1 MNGNS
6 RMKKKWPLTDTQK
19 KLYFAAVRTHEAEL
33 QPMRAY
39 QEEQLRLLLE
49 SFAIELGIKK
59 GSNISFEGRDVK
71 SLHFSLAEEPKAVG
85 LSQFRGKKKRKGRKS
100 A

>member
-1 MNGNS
+1 MNSNK
-6 RMKKKWPLTDTQK
+6 RKWPLTDTQK
-19 KLYFAAVRTHEAEL
+19 KLYMAAVRTHEAEL

-49 SFAIELGIKK
+49 SFAMEQGIKK
-59 GSNISFEGRDVK
+59 GSNVRFEGRDVK
-71 SLHFSLAEEPKAVG
+71 SLHFSLVEEPKKAQ

>member
-1 MNGNS
+1 MMNGNK
-6 RMKKKWPLTDTQK
+6 RKWPLTNTQK
-19 KLYFAAVRTHEAEL
+19 KLYMTAVQNHEAEL
-33 QPMRAY
+33 RPMRAY

-49 SFAIELGIKK
+49 SFAMELGIKK

-71 SLHFSLAEEPKAVG
+71 GLHFALGEEPKKAQ

>member
-1 MNGNS
+1 MMN
-6 RMKKKWPLTDTQK
+6 KKKWPLTITQK
-19 KLYFAAVRTHEAEL
+19 KLYIAAVQTHEAEL
-33 QPMRAY
+33 RPMRAY

-49 SFAIELGIKK
+49 SFAMELGIKK
-59 GSNISFEGRDVK
+59 GSNVRFEGRDVK
-71 SLHFSLAEEPKAVG
+71 GLHFSLAEEPKKAQ

>member
-1 MNGNS
+1 MMNSNK
-6 RMKKKWPLTDTQK
+6 RKWPLTITQK
-19 KLYFAAVRTHEAEL
+19 KLYIAAVQTHEAEL
-33 QPMRAY
+33 RPMRAY

-49 SFAIELGIKK
+49 SFAMELGIKK
-59 GSNISFEGRDVK
+59 GSNVRFEGRDVK
-71 SLHFSLAEEPKAVG
+71 SLHFSLTEEPKKAS

>member
-1 MNGNS
+1 
-6 RMKKKWPLTDTQK
+6 MKWSLTDTQK

-33 QPMRAY
+33 QPLKSY
-39 QEEQLRLLLE
+39 QKEQLRLLLE

-59 GSNISFEGRDVK
+59 GSNISFEGRDIK
-71 SLHFSLAEEPKAVG
+71 GLHFALAEEPKKAQ